1 MATLDCV
8 SFERSIP
15 DRARLAQWMNELDT
29 PIDEHPA
36 MIDAV
41 DWLAYRLFM
50 SEMESD
56 PRVREEWERFLMSSG
71 DDVGDDF

>member
-1 MATLDCV
+1 
-8 SFERSIP
+8 
-15 DRARLAQWMNELDT
+15 MNELDT